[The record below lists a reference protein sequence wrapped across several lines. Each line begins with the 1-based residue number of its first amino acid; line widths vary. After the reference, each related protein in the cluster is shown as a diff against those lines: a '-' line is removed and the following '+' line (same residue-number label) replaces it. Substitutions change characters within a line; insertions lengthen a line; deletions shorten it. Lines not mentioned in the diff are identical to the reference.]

1 MIIWQLLDFQAII
14 GHKARE
20 VIWGNGWSRVN
31 FPEKGGSS
39 PREQSIGGLF
49 GIWIARGLMKKIL
62 FKILKITFLNYHFQ
76 KKRPNILYIL
86 MYHQVNDEKRKY
98 YPAVPIYAF
107 ENMCRFLNK
116 HLRVI
121 HLSQIS
127 SHFKNSN
134 EPAAVMSFDDGHYDV
149 IEHVWP
155 IVSKYGFKINVN
167 IDTEILE
174 TGKPQDSIRVYDV
187 LNHTKASSYFN
198 PKYFNEPVTFNA
210 ANPYGTERKFSQ
222 LLSNLG
228 PVERRELSQDV
239 LTKLGGKGFSYSK
252 VLSKKDVR
260 FLYDNGVEIGS
271 HSHTH
276 SLLPNLSSQQLKA
289 ELSCSK
295 RILENICD
303 TEIGIL
309 AFPNGKQNGSIE
321 KTARRCGYK
330 YFLKTEDMKNV
341 IEVANQTS
349 FYRINICQGSYEE
362 NLAQLFGI
370 FQIVRKAKDIFR

>member
-1 MIIWQLLDFQAII
+1 
-14 GHKARE
+14 
-20 VIWGNGWSRVN
+20 
-31 FPEKGGSS
+31 
-39 PREQSIGGLF
+39 
-49 GIWIARGLMKKIL
+49 MKKIL
-62 FKILKITFLNYHFQ
+62 FKILQTALLNYHFQ
-76 KKRPNILYIL
+76 KRRPNVLYIL
-86 MYHQVNDEKRKY
+86 MYHQVNDQKRKY
-98 YPAVPIYAF
+98 YPAVPIHAF
-107 ENMCRFLNK
+107 ESMCRFLSKNLK
-116 HLRVI
+116 VI
-121 HLSQIS
+121 HLSQVS

-134 EPAAVMSFDDGHYDV
+134 EPAAVLSFDDGHYDV

-155 IVSKYGFKINVN
+155 IVSKYGLKINVN

-198 PKYFNEPVTFNA
+198 PKYFHEPVAFNA
-210 ANPYGTERKFSQ
+210 VDPYGTERKFSQ

-228 PVERRELSQDV
+228 PVDRRELSQDV

-295 RILENICD
+295 RILENICNQ
-303 TEIGIL
+303 EIGIL
-309 AFPNGKQNGSIE
+309 AFPNGKGNGSIGE
-321 KTARRCGYK
+321 TARRLGYQH
-330 YFLKTEDMKNV
+330 FLKTEDKLNV
-341 IEVANQTS
+341 IEVGNPTS

-370 FQIVRKAKDIFR
+370 YQIVRKAKGIFR

>member
-1 MIIWQLLDFQAII
+1 
-14 GHKARE
+14 
-20 VIWGNGWSRVN
+20 
-31 FPEKGGSS
+31 
-39 PREQSIGGLF
+39 
-49 GIWIARGLMKKIL
+49 MKKIL
-62 FKILKITFLNYHFQ
+62 FRILKITLLNYHFQ

-86 MYHQVNDEKRKY
+86 MYHQVNDQKRKY

-107 ENMCRFLNK
+107 ENMCHFLNK
-116 HLRVI
+116 NFRVI

-127 SHFKNSN
+127 SHFKSTN

-155 IVSKYGFKINVN
+155 IVSKYRLKINVN

-174 TGKPQDSIRVYDV
+174 TGKPQDFIRVYDV
-187 LNHTKASSYFN
+187 LNYTKASSYFN
-198 PKYFNEPVTFNA
+198 PKYFDEPVAFNA
-210 ANPYGTERKFSQ
+210 VDPYTTELKFSQ

-239 LTKLGGKGFSYSK
+239 LTKLGDKGFSYSK

-260 FLYDNGVEIGS
+260 FLNDNGVEIGS

-276 SLLPNLSSQQLKA
+276 SLLPDLSLRQVES

-295 RILENICD
+295 RILEDICNK
-303 TEIGIL
+303 EISVL
-309 AFPNGKQNGSIE
+309 AFPNGKSNGSIE
-321 KTARRCGYK
+321 KTARRLGYQHL
-330 YFLKTEDMKNV
+330 LKTEDKINV
-341 IEVANQTS
+341 IEIGNPTS
-349 FYRINICQGSYEE
+349 FYRTNICQGSYEE

-370 FQIVRKAKDIFR
+370 YQIVRKAKDIFR